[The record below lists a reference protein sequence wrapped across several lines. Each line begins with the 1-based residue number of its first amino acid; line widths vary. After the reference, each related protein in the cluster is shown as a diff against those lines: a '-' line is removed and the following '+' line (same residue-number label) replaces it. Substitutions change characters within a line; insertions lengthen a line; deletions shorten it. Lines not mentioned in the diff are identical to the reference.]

1 MDKIKIIKNFL
12 SSETAAFV
20 RDFADATIEHNEHG
34 IVLDQ
39 INPESTRPLIR
50 FGRDAIPGSYNEN
63 FSVLPDVERLLF
75 EDISARSAEA
85 IKDAFSDPDELY
97 LVNFWVSRQYPGS
110 RIDPHEDTDGG
121 LNNQFVYSAIIYL
134 NTLPDD
140 GHLVFDDLGYS
151 VHPEEGDLVAFLTKE
166 TGKHRVPPIKSM
178 RYSIPIWL
186 TKDIQYKL
194 PY

>member
-1 MDKIKIIKNFL
+1 MDKIRVIKNFL
-12 SSETAAFV
+12 DSETATSV
-20 RDFADATIEHNEHG
+20 MDFADATIEYNEHG

-50 FGRDAIPGSYNEN
+50 FGKDAIPGNYNED
-63 FSVLPDVERLLF
+63 FSVLQSAERLLF
-75 EDISARSAEA
+75 QDIAAKSAQA
-85 IKDAFSDPDELY
+85 IKDAFNDPDELY
-97 LVNFWVSRQYPGS
+97 VVNFWVSRQYPGS
-110 RIDPHEDTDGG
+110 RIDLHEDTDGG
-121 LNNQFVYSAIIYL
+121 LNSHFVYSAIIYL

-151 VHPEEGDLVAFLTKE
+151 VHPEQGDLVAFLTKE
-166 TGKHRVPPIKSM
+166 TGRHRVPPIKNM

-186 TKDIQYKL
+186 TKDIQYRL